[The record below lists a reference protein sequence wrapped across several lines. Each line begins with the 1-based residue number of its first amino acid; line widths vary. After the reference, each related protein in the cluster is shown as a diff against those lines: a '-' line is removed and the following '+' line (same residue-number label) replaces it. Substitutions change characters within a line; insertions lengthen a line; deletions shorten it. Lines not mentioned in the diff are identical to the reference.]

1 MNVVFTLTAWKQ
13 YTDWQSEDKKT
24 VKRINELIKDIQRSG
39 LLNGI
44 GKPEPLKYRKLC
56 SRRITDEHRL
66 TYNMDDKQNLIIFS
80 CKGHYEE

>member
-1 MNVVFTLTAWKQ
+1 MNVVFTFTAWKQ
-13 YTDWQSEDKKT
+13 YTDWQSEDKKI